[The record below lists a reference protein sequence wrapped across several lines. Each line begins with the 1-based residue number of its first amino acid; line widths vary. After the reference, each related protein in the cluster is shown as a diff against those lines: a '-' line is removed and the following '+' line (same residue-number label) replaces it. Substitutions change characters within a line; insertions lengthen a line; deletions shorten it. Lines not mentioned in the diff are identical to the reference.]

1 MRRIAALAFLLL
13 LVSGVLAA
21 TVFNQVAGASGKS
34 TAKRA
39 APAPGHVIVDNNPL
53 LVGGTVQL
61 AAGTSVETTATDNP
75 AFQPVTAFNG
85 EAGTASLGL
94 VFFVYTV
101 PAGKRLVIEQ
111 VSFDTRFQPG
121 DELAEAFVT
130 GGGQGHFLN
139 VTHTAGN
146 SATGTTLTRI
156 YANPGENVSCG
167 FVRTTFSG
175 NWSSTCTISGHLVD
189 VP

>member
-13 LVSGVLAA
+13 LMSGVLAA
-21 TVFNQVAGASGKS
+21 TVFNQVAGPSGKS
-34 TAKRA
+34 TAKR

-53 LVGGTVQL
+53 PVGGTVQL

-75 AFQPVTAFNG
+75 AFQPVTVSNG
-85 EAGTASLGL
+85 AVSGASLGMT
-94 VFFVYTV
+94 FPVYTV

-156 YANPGENVSCG
+156 YANPGENVACG
-167 FVRTTFSG
+167 FVRTTITG
-175 NWSSTCTISGHLVD
+175 TWSSVCTISGHLVD